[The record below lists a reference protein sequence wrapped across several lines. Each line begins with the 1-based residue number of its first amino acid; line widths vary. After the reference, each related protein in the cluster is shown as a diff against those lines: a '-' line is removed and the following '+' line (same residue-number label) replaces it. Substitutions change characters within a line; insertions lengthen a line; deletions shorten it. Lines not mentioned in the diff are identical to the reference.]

1 MLIIALDWYYLD
13 CYVTKPQAATGRT
26 HTFLP
31 PHLCQAQGVCQATAM
46 NALVLARRRRAGG
59 PSHPVG
65 AAPHATA
72 CMETDRNDAGD
83 RAFGFA
89 VEK

>member
-1 MLIIALDWYYLD
+1 MWKECPHIN
-13 CYVTKPQAATGRT
+13 
-26 HTFLP
+26 HTLVSGP
-31 PHLCQAQGVCQATAM
+31 RVSPTTAM